1 LRELKKSHSAF
12 ERLHA
17 NHFGH
22 EKNVDMASS
31 PEEMKNEVIENQDIE
46 EESNLYFKNHLNCF
60 SSKCKFLFKCLVVKV
75 KLDLIVLVQCVN
87 LKRPKGTV
95 VLLYLWMPCK

>member
-31 PEEMKNEVIENQDIE
+31 PEEMRNEVIENQDIE
-46 EESNLYFKNHLNCF
+46 EESNVYFKNHLNCSTSAQSANF
-60 SSKCKFLFKCLVVKV
+60 FL
-75 KLDLIVLVQCVN
+75 N
-87 LKRPKGTV
+87 AWWLKSN
-95 VLLYLWMPCK
+95 